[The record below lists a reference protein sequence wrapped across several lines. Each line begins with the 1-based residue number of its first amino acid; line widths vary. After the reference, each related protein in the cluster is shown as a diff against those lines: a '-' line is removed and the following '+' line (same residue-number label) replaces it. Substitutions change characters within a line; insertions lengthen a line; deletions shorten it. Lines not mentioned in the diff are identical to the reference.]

1 MSFTFPDSNKKVQF
15 EPSKNK
21 SESQN
26 FNFKNLDLSLDTDAS
41 DEDRFMFDRE
51 SASRQSFSEK
61 RKQALSPTPKMYEYR
76 QSTRNKKNGKFKS
89 FVDLVI

>member
-1 MSFTFPDSNKKVQF
+1 M
-15 EPSKNK
+15 
-21 SESQN
+21 
-26 FNFKNLDLSLDTDAS
+26 DAS

-76 QSTRNKKNGKFKS
+76 QSTRKKNGKFKS

>member
-1 MSFTFPDSNKKVQF
+1 MNRSKITKRVKV
-15 EPSKNK
+15 
-21 SESQN
+21 
-26 FNFKNLDLSLDTDAS
+26 KNLDLSLDTDAS